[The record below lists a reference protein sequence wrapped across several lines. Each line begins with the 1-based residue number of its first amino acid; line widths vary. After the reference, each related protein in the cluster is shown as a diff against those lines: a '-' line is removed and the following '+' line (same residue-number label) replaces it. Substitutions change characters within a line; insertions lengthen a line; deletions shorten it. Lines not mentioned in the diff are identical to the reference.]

1 MPAVNFSGIQETQT
15 PGTEGKPFGRFI
27 QNINHYYQRAIKKM
41 IRISSGTGKN
51 KRKISCF
58 LCNTLVLLTFLILQ
72 VSSVT
77 ANPVSPGEVTQVTAL
92 GIVQPAPSTV
102 PAADPSSAMEWTPA
116 TEHAQFSDRQ
126 GHSTVVFDDSLWVIG
141 GMRAKTPSTYFSE
154 VWRSDDGITWTL
166 VTPDA
171 AFGGRAGHRSVVFD
185 NRIWVIGGRDG
196 KTLDP
201 LNDVW
206 YSADGITWTQA
217 TASAPFAPRWD
228 FGLTVFDGRM
238 WVLGGSED
246 GPTHN
251 DVWYSSDGVTW
262 TEATPHAGFSSRMEP
277 SAVTYNG
284 KIWVTGGFDWAGVY
298 NDIWTSEDGVK
309 WTLVSP
315 HAPFIPRRYQNMES
329 AGGKLWVIGGSD
341 GKNTINDVW
350 YTTDG
355 ITWTQVTGQSRFPPR
370 YAFTTASFRN
380 QLWVIAGTT
389 GNDVWYSGDLF
400 TTGPVSSPG
409 MQTNPPAKIIVTK
422 TVSPSSIKVGT
433 DTMITITVLNKGPFA
448 VHDIEILDTTHQ
460 EFPVIGG
467 ITRYSAQIIEPD
479 DRRIFTYT
487 VHAIKAGSFQ
497 LNRTTVM
504 YADQDGNYRLVYSN
518 YGNIRVLPS
527 LLAPASEEPSDNFI
541 RDLTAWINGFDPFA

>member
-1 MPAVNFSGIQETQT
+1 MDYISSD
-15 PGTEGKPFGRFI
+15 PGRMGKRI
-27 QNINHYYQRAIKKM
+27 TRILS
-41 IRISSGTGKN
+41 RISVLS
-51 KRKISCF
+51 IS
-58 LCNTLVLLTFLILQ
+58 LILIISG
-72 VSSVT
+72 VS
-77 ANPVSPGEVTQVTAL
+77 ANTVSPAGGASATPQVYNSAV
-92 GIVQPAPSTV
+92 IS
-102 PAADPSSAMEWTPA
+102 DPSPVMEWTPA

-126 GHSTVVFDDSLWVIG
+126 GHSTVVFDNSIWVIG
-141 GMRAKTPSTYFSE
+141 GMKAKTPSTYFSE

-206 YSADGITWTQA
+206 YSSDGVTWTRA
-217 TASAPFAPRWD
+217 AASAPFAPRWD

-262 TEATPHAGFSSRMEP
+262 TEATPHAGFSPRMEP

-298 NDIWTSEDGVK
+298 NDVWTSEDGVK

-315 HAPFIPRRYQNMES
+315 HAPFIPRRYQNMEP

-341 GKNTINDVW
+341 GKNTLNDVW

-355 ITWTQVTGQSRFPPR
+355 ITWTPVAGQSRFPPR
-370 YAFTTASFRN
+370 YAFTTASFDDR
-380 QLWVIAGTT
+380 LWVIAGTT
-389 GNDVWYSGDLF
+389 GNDVWCSEDLF
-400 TTGPVSSPG
+400 TTVPVSSPDV
-409 MQTNPPAKIIVTK
+409 QEDQPAKIIVTK
-422 TVSPSSIKVGT
+422 TASPSSIKVGT
-433 DTMITITVLNKGPFA
+433 DTVITITVLNKGPSP
-448 VHDIEILDTTHQ
+448 VHDIEILDTTGQ
-460 EFPVIGG
+460 EFPVTDG
-467 ITRYSAQIIEPD
+467 ITQDSARILEPND
-479 DRRIFTYT
+479 TRILTYT
-487 VHAIKAGSFQ
+487 VRAAKAGSFR
-497 LNRTTVM
+497 LNRTSVM
-504 YADQDGNYRLVYSN
+504 YADMDGNYQVTYSN
-518 YGNIRVLPS
+518 NENIRVLPS
-527 LLAPASEEPSDNFI
+527 LLASAPDDSAGNLFH
-541 RDLTAWINGFDPFA
+541 DLIAWINGFDPLQNR